1 MELKIVSGE
10 EKPFEEFATI
20 EEHKALGNWPHEFLS
35 AYGMIPYL
43 KRQPGEL
50 LGIEIGVFTG
60 ENVRVLLDE
69 CPNIVGIFGIDPYV
83 EHSDQGVTRS
93 QENMDRYKA
102 IADKN
107 LAGYELK
114 YSLIQHRSDSKE
126 ALGLIGDGTQ
136 DFILVDADHSYEG
149 IMSDLENYYPK
160 LKSGGH
166 MFIHDCYLECVRQAI
181 NDFREKHR
189 IRAPINMSKN
199 FVHFWVKP

>member
-1 MELKIVSGE
+1 MELKIVQGD

-35 AYGMIPYL
+35 AYGMMPYL
-43 KRQPGEL
+43 KRQTGPLYGV
-50 LGIEIGVFTG
+50 EIGVFTG

-69 CPNIVGIFGIDPYV
+69 CPNIKHITGIDPYV

-107 LAGYELK
+107 LADAGDRYH
-114 YSLIQHRSDSKE
+114 LIQERSDVAYTKLNDE
-126 ALGLIGDGTQ
+126 KL
-136 DFILVDADHSYEG
+136 DFVLVDADHSYEG
-149 IMSDLENYYPK
+149 IMSDLRLYYPK

-166 MFIHDCYLECVRQAI
+166 MFIHDCYLECVRSAI
-181 NDFREKHR
+181 NDFREENK
-189 IRAPINMSKN
+189 IRQPINMSKN